1 MQWNNLREFLAMG
14 GYALYVWTSFGV
26 TALCMIV
33 EVLAIQRRH
42 RIVSKLV
49 RAGHSSDKEIG

>member
-26 TALCMIV
+26 TALCMMV
-33 EVLAIQRRH
+33 EVMAIRQRH
-42 RIVSKLV
+42 RAVSKLV